1 MARTKRKAAKLKRR
15 KLRTAPQESPDP
27 VRVSVRLDP
36 RLIQWAKLHAVQT
49 ASSVHE
55 VIEVAL
61 VNHLKSH
68 ALTHEELDSR
78 LMEAASR
85 HEGRRRR

>member
-1 MARTKRKAAKLKRR
+1 VKL
-15 KLRTAPQESPDP
+15 
-27 VRVSVRLDP
+27 SVRLDP
-36 RLIQWAKLHAVQT
+36 RLLQWARLHAVQT
-49 ASSVHE
+49 SSTVHE

-78 LMEAASR
+78 LMEAATR